1 MKPILVGVDGSECS
15 QGALEYAAEE
25 AALRGAPLHIVCV
38 WDVPDVGKAI
48 SSYPAEF
55 LKIIQE
61 EAKEIVARARV
72 GVAELKPDLIV
83 NAEVIKGHP
92 SDVICEEARKAAL
105 VVVGNR
111 GRGGVASLL
120 LGSVSH
126 HVVHLAPCPVT
137 VVRVETDEWPDVT
150 E

>member
-25 AALRGAPLHIVCV
+25 AALRGAPLRIVCV
-38 WDVPDVGKAI
+38 WDVPDVGKAV
-48 SSYPAEF
+48 SSYPKEF
-55 LKIIQE
+55 LKIIQD
-61 EAKEIVARARV
+61 EAKAIVAKARDRV
-72 GVAELKPDLIV
+72 TELKPTLTVD
-83 NAEVIKGHP
+83 AEVIKGHP
-92 SDVICEEARKAAL
+92 SDVIVEEAKDAAL

-137 VVRVETDEWPDVT
+137 IVRIEAAEWPDVDA
-150 E
+150 